1 MQSSP
6 SASAWC
12 VPLDTRLS
20 GERQSTWLSPHNEVG
35 RNIKIYGP
43 GKVNGS
49 GEVTWGARCS
59 QGLNLLEENY
69 RTDETDGGPPVGI

>member
-6 SASAWC
+6 SAYAWC

-49 GEVTWGARCS
+49 RSDLGTWEAQVFPWTKLIEGKLRN
-59 QGLNLLEENY
+59 G
-69 RTDETDGGPPVGI
+69 

>member
-20 GERQSTWLSPHNEVG
+20 GERPSTWLSPHNEVG

-49 GEVTWGARCS
+49 GEVTREAQVFPGTK
-59 QGLNLLEENY
+59 L
-69 RTDETDGGPPVGI
+69 TGGKLQNG